1 MWEFIFLIVQIV
13 LVGDIVGT
21 YIKIFFTFCLLL
33 LMLPVCFASDDVD
46 LNNTLSISEVN
57 DYVLSENDGYNH
69 IYVNSS
75 ASNVGDG
82 SKESPY
88 KELSSIYPGIQ
99 TNTVIHIADGYYKYN
114 YNNSGQMVNFMQ
126 ITSNVKFIGESAENT
141 TIDFSGNGIFAFIE
155 WRPNIYFKD
164 IKLFNTSVNLISY
177 NGQAQYGGTLEAEN
191 VIFDSAKSIAYNGA
205 YYIGGA
211 ISCSGQL
218 KLTDCIF
225 KNNTADRGGAIF
237 ALIGGEL
244 KNCTFIDNKALF
256 DGGAIFTPNYQM
268 LIHDSKFINNTASRE
283 GGAIYAISSIL
294 LNNSDLRYNKAYSGG
309 VVYIVNYQLA
319 ILNSNLINNYA
330 TSYGGAIIAI
340 NSPYFY
346 IEGARFI
353 NDTSISSAGAIYS
366 MYSKMYFYDSVFAN
380 CSSLI
385 GGAICDLY
393 SSALFSNLNFTN
405 NSATKG
411 GAVYKMYNTTSIMYS
426 TFNSNH
432 AHEGGGLYVD
442 EVSSAILNN
451 LTFNDNTADY
461 GGDIYCLGN
470 PNNINVTNSSS
481 PDSFNMT
488 LLDLNQR
495 PEKYDIFEIE
505 NSPVVLDSRYDMREH
520 YNLTEVK
527 NQLEQGNCWAFAA
540 MAALESCVVKA
551 NGTAYDFSEENLKN
565 LVSRFSDY
573 GNFASVPN
581 SGGNFFMTIGYFAS
595 WLGPISEEEEIYSPN
610 SLSLLYDAITHVQN
624 VVFLPRMSYTDND
637 GIKEAIVKYGAVVTS
652 MYYSDAYLA
661 NDKVSYYVNVGNLQ
675 TNHDVSIVGWDDNY
689 SKEKF
694 KTTPPGDGA
703 FIVRNSWGPDWGENG
718 YFYVSYYD
726 LYFSRV
732 GNIIQPSFT
741 FVLND
746 TNHYDKNYQ
755 YEIQISNFATLQ
767 ADTTS
772 LGIGNS
778 FLAESDELLSAVSTY
793 FSDDSNY
800 TISIYV
806 NNQLKHSQQG
816 NTTAGYFTIPLTK
829 YVPIKKGDTFD
840 VIFMITNLNNQ
851 KPLLYFFEY
860 SKNSRFAIKG
870 MSYYSDDYGKNWYS
884 AFERL
889 GGVIPVK
896 GFTKYGKLN
905 TTIEVSGW
913 DCDWTINKDY
923 MLQVRVKDSF
933 GDYIDYGN
941 VTFLIDDE
949 PYTVK
954 LINFTANMT
963 VLFTHGGQHNI
974 TVLFNATDYYYPSN
988 ITKLIEAYPLNTS
1001 LSLSLSNDTLLVGD
1015 SLTVTAVVNATQGKV
1030 LFYINDVLNDTVDV
1044 DGEGVARLVLD
1055 NLYYGSYNVTAVF
1068 TDDKGGYLNSS
1079 NKTSFDVFLKTFVEV
1094 NGWDCDWTINRNY
1107 TLQVRV
1113 KDQLGE
1119 YVDYGNVTFLIDDE
1133 PYTVKLVDSVANKTV
1148 LFTQADQ
1155 YNITVL
1161 FNAVDYYCSSNV
1173 SKLITIN
1180 PVNTVLSLSLSN
1192 DTLLV
1197 GEPLTVTAVV
1207 NASQGKVLFY
1217 INDILNDTVD
1227 VNIDGLARLVLDN
1240 LYYGSYNVTAVFT
1253 DDKGTYLNSSNRSAF
1268 SVYSNTVPEVS
1279 GWDCD
1284 WTVNG
1289 NVTLQIRVKD
1299 QFGDYVDYGNVTF
1312 LIDDKPYTVK
1322 LVDSVANKTISFNQA
1337 GEHNITVL
1345 FNAVDYYCSSN
1356 VSKLITINPVNTVLS
1371 LSLSNDTLLV
1381 GEPLTVTAVVNAS
1394 QGKVLFY
1401 INDILNDTVDVNI
1414 DGLARLVLDNLY
1426 YGSYNVTAVF
1436 TDDKGTYLNSSNRSA
1451 FSVYSNTVPE
1461 VSGWDCDWTVNGN
1474 VTLQVRVKDQFGD
1487 YIDDGDVVFLIDG
1500 KAYTVKLVDSVANK
1514 TVLFTQVGEHNI
1526 TVLFNA
1532 VDYYYSSNITK
1543 LVDVSPLQTALSL
1556 SLDEDIIFIDD
1567 SLTATAVVNATQ
1579 GKVSFYIN
1587 GILNGTVDVDSDGV
1601 AVLTLSNLYYGE
1613 YNLTAVFSDDEGIYL
1628 NSSDKTEFTVF
1639 SMTFIEVSGWDCD
1652 WTINKNYTL
1661 QVRVK
1666 DQFGDYIKDGEV
1678 FFYIEG
1684 DAYTVELVD
1693 SVANKTISFTQAG
1706 QYDILVIFN
1715 TIDYYFFSYVI
1726 KLIDIKPVNTVLSLS
1741 LSNGTLLV
1749 GEPLTAT
1756 AVVNATQGKV
1766 SFYINGVLNDTVGV
1780 DSDGVAV
1787 LTLNNLKSGDYN
1799 ITAVFTDDNGTY
1811 LNSSDKASFTVIYPI
1826 KIITQDL
1833 TKYYNESDRFAA
1845 RIIGYDGKGI
1855 SNQKVEFTIENTT
1868 YESIT
1873 DSKGYAY
1880 LTASLQPGDYIV
1892 KTIYE
1897 DLEASNLFTI
1907 LPTLLDKD
1915 MNISSSDIYDDE
1927 SEVINVV
1934 LPKDATGNVSTIVNG
1949 KKYSADVNKGVANI
1963 SIPNLKDGNYNIE
1976 IIYSG
1981 NEKYN
1986 SVRGN
1991 TSFTVKK
1998 SQITISA
2005 PDVTK
2010 YYRGSERFIVTL
2022 KYNDK
2027 ALNNATI
2034 SININGMD
2042 YKRTTDE
2049 NGVASMAINLDS
2061 GVYNVTV
2068 EYNSTKAYS
2077 TVTVKSTIV
2086 ASDITK
2092 IFRNGTQYYAKFM
2105 DSQGN
2110 ILKNTDVKFNINGVF
2125 YTRTTDEAGI
2135 VKLTIN
2141 LNPGEY
2147 ILTAINPSNGEQHA
2161 NTIKVLSSIVEN
2173 HDLIKYYKN
2182 ASQFTFRLLDNQG
2195 NPVGAGV
2202 SAIININGVFYTRT
2216 TDANGYITLNINLNP
2231 GTYIATIEYN
2241 GLSLANTIKVL
2252 PILEAKDLR
2261 MKYRDGTKFEVKLLD
2276 GQGKPYAGQTI
2287 TLNINGV
2294 FYDRITDNAGI
2305 ARLNINLMPG
2315 EYIITS
2321 MYKNG
2326 AVISNKITISG

>member
-1 MWEFIFLIVQIV
+1 MF
-13 LVGDIVGT
+13 
-21 YIKIFFTFCLLL
+21 
-33 LMLPVCFASDDVD
+33 
-46 LNNTLSISEVN
+46 
-57 DYVLSENDGYNH
+57 
-69 IYVNSS
+69 
-75 ASNVGDG
+75 
-82 SKESPY
+82 
-88 KELSSIYPGIQ
+88 
-99 TNTVIHIADGYYKYN
+99 
-114 YNNSGQMVNFMQ
+114 
-126 ITSNVKFIGESAENT
+126 
-141 TIDFSGNGIFAFIE
+141 TIDS
-155 WRPNIYFKD
+155 
-164 IKLFNTSVNLISY
+164 
-177 NGQAQYGGTLEAEN
+177 
-191 VIFDSAKSIAYNGA
+191 
-205 YYIGGA
+205 
-211 ISCSGQL
+211 
-218 KLTDCIF
+218 
-225 KNNTADRGGAIF
+225 
-237 ALIGGEL
+237 
-244 KNCTFIDNKALF
+244 
-256 DGGAIFTPNYQM
+256 
-268 LIHDSKFINNTASRE
+268 
-283 GGAIYAISSIL
+283 
-294 LNNSDLRYNKAYSGG
+294 
-309 VVYIVNYQLA
+309 
-319 ILNSNLINNYA
+319 
-330 TSYGGAIIAI
+330 
-340 NSPYFY
+340 
-346 IEGARFI
+346 
-353 NDTSISSAGAIYS
+353 
-366 MYSKMYFYDSVFAN
+366 
-380 CSSLI
+380 
-385 GGAICDLY
+385 
-393 SSALFSNLNFTN
+393 
-405 NSATKG
+405 
-411 GAVYKMYNTTSIMYS
+411 
-426 TFNSNH
+426 
-432 AHEGGGLYVD
+432 
-442 EVSSAILNN
+442 
-451 LTFNDNTADY
+451 
-461 GGDIYCLGN
+461 
-470 PNNINVTNSSS
+470 
-481 PDSFNMT
+481 
-488 LLDLNQR
+488 
-495 PEKYDIFEIE
+495 
-505 NSPVVLDSRYDMREH
+505 
-520 YNLTEVK
+520 
-527 NQLEQGNCWAFAA
+527 
-540 MAALESCVVKA
+540 
-551 NGTAYDFSEENLKN
+551 
-565 LVSRFSDY
+565 
-573 GNFASVPN
+573 
-581 SGGNFFMTIGYFAS
+581 
-595 WLGPISEEEEIYSPN
+595 
-610 SLSLLYDAITHVQN
+610 
-624 VVFLPRMSYTDND
+624 
-637 GIKEAIVKYGAVVTS
+637 
-652 MYYSDAYLA
+652 
-661 NDKVSYYVNVGNLQ
+661 
-675 TNHDVSIVGWDDNY
+675 
-689 SKEKF
+689 
-694 KTTPPGDGA
+694 
-703 FIVRNSWGPDWGENG
+703 
-718 YFYVSYYD
+718 
-726 LYFSRV
+726 
-732 GNIIQPSFT
+732 
-741 FVLND
+741 
-746 TNHYDKNYQ
+746 
-755 YEIQISNFATLQ
+755 
-767 ADTTS
+767 
-772 LGIGNS
+772 
-778 FLAESDELLSAVSTY
+778 
-793 FSDDSNY
+793 
-800 TISIYV
+800 
-806 NNQLKHSQQG
+806 
-816 NTTAGYFTIPLTK
+816 
-829 YVPIKKGDTFD
+829 
-840 VIFMITNLNNQ
+840 
-851 KPLLYFFEY
+851 
-860 SKNSRFAIKG
+860 
-870 MSYYSDDYGKNWYS
+870 
-884 AFERL
+884 
-889 GGVIPVK
+889 
-896 GFTKYGKLN
+896 
-905 TTIEVSGW
+905 
-913 DCDWTINKDY
+913 
-923 MLQVRVKDSF
+923 
-933 GDYIDYGN
+933 
-941 VTFLIDDE
+941 
-949 PYTVK
+949 
-954 LINFTANMT
+954 
-963 VLFTHGGQHNI
+963 
-974 TVLFNATDYYYPSN
+974 
-988 ITKLIEAYPLNTS
+988 
-1001 LSLSLSNDTLLVGD
+1001 
-1015 SLTVTAVVNATQGKV
+1015 
-1030 LFYINDVLNDTVDV
+1030 
-1044 DGEGVARLVLD
+1044 
-1055 NLYYGSYNVTAVF
+1055 
-1068 TDDKGGYLNSS
+1068 
-1079 NKTSFDVFLKTFVEV
+1079 
-1094 NGWDCDWTINRNY
+1094 
-1107 TLQVRV
+1107 
-1113 KDQLGE
+1113 
-1119 YVDYGNVTFLIDDE
+1119 
-1133 PYTVKLVDSVANKTV
+1133 
-1148 LFTQADQ
+1148 
-1155 YNITVL
+1155 
-1161 FNAVDYYCSSNV
+1161 
-1173 SKLITIN
+1173 
-1180 PVNTVLSLSLSN
+1180 VNTVLSLSLSN

-1227 VNIDGLARLVLDN
+1227 VNIDGVARLVLDN
-1240 LYYGSYNVTAVFT
+1240 LYYGGYNVTAVFT
-1253 DDKGTYLNSSNRSAF
+1253 DDEGTYLNSSNRSAF

-1345 FNAVDYYCSSN
+1345 FNAV
-1356 VSKLITINPVNTVLS
+1356 TIDSVNTVLS

-1381 GEPLTVTAVVNAS
+1381 GEPLTVTAVVNAT

-1401 INDILNDTVDVNI
+1401 INNVLNDTVDVDRN
-1414 DGLARLVLDNLY
+1414 GVAVLTLSNFY
-1426 YGSYNVTAVF
+1426 YGGYNVTAVF

-1461 VSGWDCDWTVNGN
+1461 VSGWDCDWKVNGN

-1556 SLDEDIIFIDD
+1556 SLDEDIIFVDD

-1666 DQFGDYIKDGEV
+1666 NQFGDYIKDGEV